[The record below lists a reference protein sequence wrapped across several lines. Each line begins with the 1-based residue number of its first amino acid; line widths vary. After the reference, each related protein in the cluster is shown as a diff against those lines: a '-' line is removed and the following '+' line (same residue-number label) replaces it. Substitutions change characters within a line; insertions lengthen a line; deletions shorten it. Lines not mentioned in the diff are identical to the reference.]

1 MKFKF
6 SLNIAEI
13 SCVITCEK
21 YSVFQK
27 LKTHFEG
34 FCDSNLH
41 KDVIYLTI
49 TRTKKKLTQDK
60 SARPIN
66 ATSLYYS
73 NAGLKG
79 ECFFDM
85 RVKTGCIFLNSS
97 GKKMVNFVHFSLREI
112 YTFILPFYNGI
123 VIHASSAMF
132 KDKGILFMGA
142 SGDGKSTV
150 VKILSP
156 AYTILHDDLALL
168 RQDGEAN
175 YCLYSAPL
183 RPPFYQGLNYNVK
196 VCAENIFS
204 LRKNSFNNTINPAP
218 RQIALKK
225 LIQNAHG
232 LGMGYL
238 HPNRNKIFKA
248 CCEIVETIPSFILGF
263 SKNKTLYLDRMCMHG
278 A

>member
-1 MKFKF
+1 MKLKF

-21 YSVFQK
+21 YGIFQR

-34 FCDSNLH
+34 FCDSNLR
-41 KDVIYLTI
+41 KDVIYLNI
-49 TRTKKKLTQDK
+49 SQTKKKLTRDK
-60 SARPIN
+60 SAHCSN

-73 NAGLKG
+73 NVGLKG

-85 RVKTGCIFLNSS
+85 RVKTGCIFLNSG
-97 GKKMVNFVHFSLREI
+97 GKKMVNFIHFSLREI
-112 YTFILPFYNGI
+112 YKFILPFYNGI
-123 VIHASSAMF
+123 AIHASSVMF
-132 KDKGILFMGA
+132 KDKGILFIGS

-150 VKILSP
+150 VKVLPP

-168 RQDGEAN
+168 RQDGGAN

-183 RPPFYQGLNYNVK
+183 RPPFYQGLNCNVK
-196 VCAENIFS
+196 VRAENIFS
-204 LRKNSFNNTINPAP
+204 LRKNRFNNTINPAP
-218 RQIALKK
+218 MQMALKK

-232 LGMGYL
+232 LGIGYP
-238 HPNRNKIFKA
+238 HPNRNEIFKN
-248 CCEIVETIPSFILGF
+248 CCGIAKTIPSFILGF
-263 SKNKTLYLDRMCMHG
+263 SKNKTLYLDRICTHG

>member
-6 SLNIAEI
+6 SLNIADI
-13 SCVITCEK
+13 SCVIACEQ
-21 YSVFQK
+21 YGVFQK

-34 FCDSNLH
+34 FYDSNLH
-41 KDVIYLTI
+41 KDVIYLII
-49 TRTKKKLTQDK
+49 TQTKKKLMRDK
-60 SARPIN
+60 SALSNN

-85 RVKTGCIFLNSS
+85 RVKTGCIFLNSY

-112 YTFILPFYNGI
+112 YKFILPFYNGI
-123 VIHASSAMF
+123 AIHASSVMF
-132 KDKGILFMGA
+132 KDRGILFMGA

-150 VKILSP
+150 VKVLPP

-168 RQDGEAN
+168 RQDGEVD

-183 RPPFYQGLNYNVK
+183 RSPFYQGLNYNAK
-196 VCAENIFS
+196 VCAGNIFS
-204 LRKNSFNNTINPAP
+204 LRKNRFNNTINPAP
-218 RQIALKK
+218 MQIALKK
-225 LIQNAHG
+225 LIQNTHG
-232 LGMGYL
+232 LGIGRP
-238 HPNRNKIFKA
+238 HPNRDNIFKN
-248 CCEIVETIPSFILGF
+248 CCEIVKTIPSFILGF
-263 SKNKTLYLDRMCMHG
+263 SKTKTLYLDRMCMYG